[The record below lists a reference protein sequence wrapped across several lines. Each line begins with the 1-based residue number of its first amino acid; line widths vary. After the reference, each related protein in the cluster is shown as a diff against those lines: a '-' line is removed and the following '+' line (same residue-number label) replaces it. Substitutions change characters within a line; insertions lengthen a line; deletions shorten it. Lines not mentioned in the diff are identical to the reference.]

1 LDPNTGSWRARL
13 LSALGVQTTGYRP
26 KTLVTDLSLGL
37 INGVDY
43 VLWSYAFASMLFVGG
58 LAGHLPLAITII
70 LISAAIIGGIVAVT
84 SKFPVHI
91 AGLEEQAV
99 AILATVAIAM
109 NARMGE
115 FAGPNAAAATMFA
128 LMAGTAL
135 ILGVCFFLAA
145 RFNLGTLIQLIP
157 FPVVCGFLAGT
168 GWLFFSSAIQMMTEV
183 EVDVRDLSHILGY
196 EQLIRWV
203 PGLACGIAI
212 YVVMRVNDHFFALP
226 AALLACLAGF
236 YGVSRLE
243 GMTLD
248 ELRAGGWL
256 FEIELYGGKHGLGS
270 LDFAHVN
277 LRFMRSVIPEVA
289 TIIMLSLLS
298 AAFSFSALE
307 LGSGEPLDL
316 SHELRG
322 HGLANVTSGFCLGL
336 PGMGDVAASV
346 MFRRMGASSRITPLA
361 SCGLCIVAALAGG
374 SFVHYI
380 PKLMLGALIFLIAIH
395 FFNDWLIEA
404 CRRMNRLDALTV
416 WLIFG
421 VIVVVDF
428 LPGILVGII
437 WTSMVFIARF
447 RKIEVL
453 GSSLGLNQLS
463 SSVERSTA
471 QRKFLRE
478 HGKAVRIFNLRGYI
492 FFGSANDFF
501 ERIKESYQDESGA
514 APSFA
519 LFNFTRVV
527 GMDSTGAQVFV
538 KLIAFLNSK
547 QIKPVFCGM
556 NRWVAKAFGVAEVF
570 AEGESLMLDELDA
583 ALKTIEESLLAQRPQ
598 ERAQGDIR
606 EILLE
611 FLGGRD
617 KVESLMPLMDRVAL
631 KQGAYLFRQGDSET
645 SFYLI
650 QSGAIEVRLEEP
662 GGKPTRLREFR
673 QGSVLGEM
681 AAVTDARQR
690 TASAVA
696 IEDAVVYRLE
706 PDKVTELGEH
716 ALEYRLLINELI
728 ARLLASRLSFMNER
742 TQADV

>member
-1 LDPNTGSWRARL
+1 VDTNAGNQRPRILA
-13 LSALGVQTTGYRP
+13 ALGVQTTGYRP
-26 KTLVTDLSLGL
+26 KRLATDLSLGL

-43 VLWSYAFASMLFVGG
+43 VLWSYAFASMLFVGE
-58 LAGHLPLAITII
+58 LAGHLPLAIKVV
-70 LISAAIIGGIVAVT
+70 LISAATIGGIIAVT

-109 NARMGE
+109 NGRMGE

-145 RFNLGTLIQLIP
+145 RFNLGMMIQLIP

-212 YVVMRVNDHFFALP
+212 YVVMRVKDHFFALP
-226 AALLACLAGF
+226 AALLACVAGF
-236 YGVSRLE
+236 YAVSRFE

-256 FEIELYGGKHGLGS
+256 FQIELYGGAHGLGS
-270 LDFAHVN
+270 LDFTHIN
-277 LRFMRSVIPEVA
+277 FRFLRSTIPEVA
-289 TIIMLSLLS
+289 TIIMISLLS
-298 AAFSFSALE
+298 ASFSFSALE

-316 SHELRG
+316 NHELRS
-322 HGLANVTSGFCLGL
+322 HGVANVASGLGLGL
-336 PGMGDVAASV
+336 PGMGDVAASI

-361 SCGLCIVAALAGG
+361 SSGLCIVAALVGG
-374 SFVHYI
+374 SFVDYI
-380 PKLMLGALIFLIAIH
+380 PKLLLGALIFLVAIH

-447 RKIEVL
+447 RRIEVL
-453 GSSLGLNQLS
+453 GSSLGLNQIS
-463 SSVERSTA
+463 SSVERATA

-478 HGKAVRIFNLRGYI
+478 HGKAVKIFNLRGYI

-514 APSFA
+514 APA

-527 GMDSTGAQVFV
+527 GIDSTGAQVFV

-547 QIKPVFCGM
+547 QVKPVFCGM
-556 NRWVAKAFGVAEVF
+556 NRRVAAAFRIAEVF
-570 AEGESLMLDELDA
+570 AEGETVVLDDLDA
-583 ALKTIEESLLAQRPQ
+583 ALKSIEESLLAQRP
-598 ERAQGDIR
+598 RDRGQGDIR

-611 FLGGRD
+611 FLGERD
-617 KVESLMPLMDRVAL
+617 KVESLMPLMDRLAL
-631 KQGAYLFRQGDSET
+631 KQGAYLFHQGDSGT

-650 QSGAIEVRLEEP
+650 QSGTIEVRLEEP
-662 GGKPTRLREFR
+662 GGKPIRLREFR

-681 AAVTDARQR
+681 AAVTDAGQR
-690 TASAVA
+690 TASALA
-696 IEDAVVYRLE
+696 IEDSIVYRLE
-706 PDKVTELGEH
+706 PDKIAALGER
-716 ALEYRLLINELI
+716 ALEYRLLLNELI